1 MTSYTLWILSEPLGS
16 DVVLV
21 AEAADGTLREPF
33 FAGDE
38 NGIHKFLATNGMP
51 SQITANVSTGV
62 RVAREADPRL
72 FQVPATVLKPKEL
85 IGPLVS
91 LVLRAYRAQ
100 GP

>member
-1 MTSYTLWILSEPLGS
+1 MTSYTLWVLSEPLGS
-16 DVVLV
+16 EVLLI
-21 AEAADGTLREPF
+21 AEAPDGTLLAPY

-85 IGPLVS
+85 TGPLVS
-91 LVLRAYRAQ
+91 LILRAYRAQ
-100 GP
+100 RP

>member
-1 MTSYTLWILSEPLGS
+1 MTSYTLWVLSEPLGS

-38 NGIHKFLATNGMP
+38 HGIRRFLAKNAMP
-51 SQITANVSTGV
+51 SQITANVSSGV
-62 RVAREADPRL
+62 RVAREADARL

-91 LVLRAYRAQ
+91 LLLRAYRSR
-100 GP
+100 P